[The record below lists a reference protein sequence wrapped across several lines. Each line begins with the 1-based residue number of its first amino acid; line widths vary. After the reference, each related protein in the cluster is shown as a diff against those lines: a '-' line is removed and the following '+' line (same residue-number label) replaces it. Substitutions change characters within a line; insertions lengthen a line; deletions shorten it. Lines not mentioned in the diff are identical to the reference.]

1 MVATFQIPLDIPDVE
16 ILSTQVNPK
25 GDLIIEI
32 KSTLSSTRCRRCGK
46 EITRFHGYDKAIRL
60 RHLPILEQKV
70 FIRIQPKRYQ
80 CPHCSGGGRRR
91 RNVANGMK

>member
-60 RHLPILEQKV
+60 GH
-70 FIRIQPKRYQ
+70 FD
-80 CPHCSGGGRRR
+80 SGTKGFYPDETKALSMSALLGRP
-91 RNVANGMK
+91 NNKPFL